1 MDFFQKS
8 PIRDV
13 VFKSICQITNAEII
27 AASLYAAIKTLQ
39 SREAPNIADK
49 DEGKQIKDGQKI
61 LMVST
66 KRMRS
71 SCMMDD
77 DDRWSP
83 MMQIMHKTVEMLM
96 QGRVDLATCFSL
108 VCDVDIWVLAVEKN
122 HLLYM
127 YLTSRLRMQF

>member
-1 MDFFQKS
+1 M
-8 PIRDV
+8 
-13 VFKSICQITNAEII
+13 
-27 AASLYAAIKTLQ
+27 
-39 SREAPNIADK
+39 
-49 DEGKQIKDGQKI
+49 KDGQKI

-77 DDRWSP
+77 DRCVP

-96 QGRVDLATCFSL
+96 QGRVDLATSFSLFSL

-122 HLLYM
+122 HLP
-127 YLTSRLRMQF
+127 YLTCTLRLRMQF